1 MKLLILIFS
10 YIVVEAKS
18 LSPFLIRGI
27 INIFKELL
35 INEQIHAKEV
45 RVLDVQGE
53 QLGIM
58 PFEEALALAQGKGLD
73 LALINGSGNPP
84 VCKIMDYG
92 KFKFDSVKRE
102 KELKKNQKVSELK
115 CITIRRMTI
124 DKHDMETKA
133 RHVIKF
139 LKNGDKVK
147 VTLWMKNGREQL
159 YTANALKVLE
169 EFYDMVKE
177 FGDLDKAP
185 KKSGKD
191 CLMIIVPKK

>member
-1 MKLLILIFS
+1 M
-10 YIVVEAKS
+10 EAKS

-45 RVLDVQGE
+45 RLLGE
-53 QLGIM
+53 DGAQMGIM
-58 PFEEALALAQGKGLD
+58 PLEEALGMAHNAGLD

-133 RHVIKF
+133 KHVIKF

-147 VTLWMKNGREQL
+147 VTLWMKQGREQL
-159 YTANALKVLE
+159 YTANALKVLN

-177 FGDLDKAP
+177 FGDLDKEP
-185 KKSGKD
+185 KKTGKD
-191 CLMIIVPKK
+191 CMMIIVPKK

>member
-1 MKLLILIFS
+1 M
-10 YIVVEAKS
+10 VEAKS
-18 LSPFLIRGI
+18 LSPFFIRGI

-45 RVLDVQGE
+45 RVLDAEGA

-58 PFEEALALAQGKGLD
+58 PFEDALALAQKDGLD
-73 LALINGSGNPP
+73 LALINGSGRPP

-159 YTANALKVLE
+159 YTANALKVLN

-177 FGDLDKAP
+177 FGDLDKEP
-185 KKSGKD
+185 KKTGKD
-191 CLMIIVPKK
+191 CMMIIVPKK

>member
-1 MKLLILIFS
+1 
-10 YIVVEAKS
+10 
-18 LSPFLIRGI
+18 
-27 INIFKELL
+27 
-35 INEQIHAKEV
+35 
-45 RVLDVQGE
+45 
-53 QLGIM
+53 
-58 PFEEALALAQGKGLD
+58 
-73 LALINGSGNPP
+73 
-84 VCKIMDYG
+84 
-92 KFKFDSVKRE
+92 
-102 KELKKNQKVSELK
+102 
-115 CITIRRMTI
+115 MTI